1 MGVTDRK
8 EREKTEMRELIRATA
23 MKMFLEDGYAKT
35 SIRSIAEAIE
45 YSPGTIYLYFKDK
58 DELLYEVQGEAYGQ
72 LLEVFKKE
80 ATSTDPLEKLR
91 QVGRAYI
98 NFGLQNPELYD
109 LMFIIRAPM
118 NVDEEIHKANGGN
131 CFAFLVDCLSDC
143 ISKKLLRINNV
154 EQASLLVW
162 ATAHG
167 LVSLNLRCRLKIM
180 DQAEEAIPQILIK
193 SMEDYLAAVTL

>member
-1 MGVTDRK
+1 
-8 EREKTEMRELIRATA
+8 MRELIRVTA
-23 MKMFLEDGYAKT
+23 MKMFLEDGFAKT
-35 SIRSIAEAIE
+35 SIRSIADAIE

-58 DELLYEVQGEAYGQ
+58 DELLYEVQAEAYGR
-72 LLEVFKKE
+72 LLAAFQAE

-98 NFGLQNPELYD
+98 KFGLNNPELYD

-131 CFAFLVDCLSDC
+131 CLTFLVNCLEDCVNKS
-143 ISKKLLRINNV
+143 LLRLTDV
-154 EQASLLVW
+154 QQATLQIW

-180 DQAEEAIPQILIK
+180 LQEEEAVPQILIK
-193 SMEDYLAAVTL
+193 AMEDYLAAVTI

>member
-8 EREKTEMRELIRATA
+8 EREKTEMKELIRATA

-58 DELLYEVQGEAYGQ
+58 DELLYEVQAEAYGR
-72 LLEVFKKE
+72 LFDVFKQE

-98 NFGLQNPELYD
+98 NFGLNNPELYD
-109 LMFIIRAPM
+109 LMFIISSPM
-118 NVDEEIHKANGGN
+118 NVDEAIHKANGGN
-131 CFAFLVDCLSDC
+131 CLNFLVSCLQDC
-143 ISKKLLRINNV
+143 IDKKLLRLTDAQ
-154 EQASLLVW
+154 EATLLIW
-162 ATAHG
+162 STAHG
-167 LVSLNLRCRLKIM
+167 LISLNLRCRLKIM
-180 DQAEEAIPQILIK
+180 LQPDEAVPGILINA
-193 SMEDYLAAVTL
+193 MENYLAAVTI

>member
-1 MGVTDRK
+1 MGVTERK
-8 EREKTEMRELIRATA
+8 EREKTEMRELIRAAA
-23 MKMFLEDGYAKT
+23 MKMFLEEGYAKT
-35 SIRSIAEAIE
+35 SIRNIADAIE

-58 DELLYEVQGEAYGQ
+58 DELLYEVQADAYGQ
-72 LLEVFKKE
+72 LLETFRKE

-98 NFGLQNPELYD
+98 NFGLNNPELYD

-118 NVDEEIHKANGGN
+118 NVDEEVHKANGNN
-131 CFAFLVDCLSDC
+131 CLNFLVGCLADC
-143 ISKKLLRINNV
+143 INKKLLRITDV
-154 EQASLLVW
+154 QLATLQIW

-180 DQAEEAIPQILIK
+180 IESEETVPQVLIK
-193 SMEDYLAAVTL
+193 AMEDYLAAVTI